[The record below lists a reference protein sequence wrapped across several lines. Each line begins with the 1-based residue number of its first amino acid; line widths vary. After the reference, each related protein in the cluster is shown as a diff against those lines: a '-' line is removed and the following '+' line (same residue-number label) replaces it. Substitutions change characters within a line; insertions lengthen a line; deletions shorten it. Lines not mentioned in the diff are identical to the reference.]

1 MMALLF
7 NAIPWV
13 LLVAGLLVGTYYA
26 AGSTLGAYY
35 ARKEGESW
43 LWLFL
48 FLSGLMALAAI
59 AIAGIVALARLLIGG
74 GA

>member
-13 LLVAGLLVGTYYA
+13 LLVAGLLVGTYFA
-26 AGSTLGAYY
+26 AGSLVGAYY
-35 ARKEGESW
+35 ARKEGEGW

-48 FLSGLMALAAI
+48 FLSGLMSLV
-59 AIAGIVALARLLIGG
+59 AIAGLVALVRLLIGG

>member
-13 LLVAGLLVGTYYA
+13 LLVAGLMVSTYHA
-26 AGSTLGAYY
+26 AGSVVGSYY
-35 ARKEGESW
+35 ARKEGEGW
-43 LWLFL
+43 FWLFL

-59 AIAGIVALARLLIGG
+59 AIAGMIALVRLALA
-74 GA
+74 